1 MKVLPYQI
9 FCVLLSLLCACS
21 KKATEE
27 VKPTPI
33 PSSFSLNTL
42 RVNGYFNGFDYKD
55 VTTKPEIILTF
66 NTALDASS
74 LASAILLK
82 NTAGNS
88 FAVQT
93 SLTQNDSAIVIKPAL
108 DLDYLNKYTLSINN
122 LLKSKAGGNLRT
134 EFTVNLTTQLD
145 TKDKFPRISDE
156 ELLTKVQQQTFRYF
170 WDFGH
175 PVSGLARERN
185 TSGDIVTSGGSGFGI
200 MAMVVGIERR
210 FITREQGL
218 QRLTTIVDFLTNQA
232 EKFHGAFPHWLNGS
246 TGKTVPFSAKDN
258 GADLV
263 ETSFLMQGLLTA
275 RQYFDGNTQAEITLR
290 QKINTLWNGV
300 EWNWF
305 TQNTSNGLYWHW
317 SPTDAWAMNMKIS
330 GWNEAL
336 ITYVLAASSEK
347 YAITKDVY
355 QNGWTRNGAFKNG
368 NSFFGVK
375 LPLGINMG
383 GPLFFT
389 HYSFLG
395 LNPKLL
401 TDQYTNYFD
410 QNKAHAQINYLYCK
424 ANPKQYAFYGENCWG
439 LTASDNEN
447 GYSAHAPDNDLGVIS
462 PTAALSSFPY
472 TPTESMQALQ
482 FFYYKLGD
490 KIWKEYGFVDAFNL
504 NKFWYADSFLAIDQ
518 GPIIVMIENHRSGL
532 LWNLLMSCPEVKNG
546 LKKLELSN

>member
-42 RVNGYFNGFDYKD
+42 RVNGDFNSFDYKD

-232 EKFHGAFPHWLNGS
+232 EKFHGAFPHWLNGA

-275 RQYFDGNTQAEITLR
+275 RQYFDGNTQEEITLR

-347 YAITKDVY
+347 YAISKDVY

>member
-42 RVNGYFNGFDYKD
+42 RVNGDFNGFDYKD

-232 EKFHGAFPHWLNGS
+232 EKFHGAFPHWLNGA

-275 RQYFDGNTQAEITLR
+275 RQYFDGNTQEEITLR

-347 YAITKDVY
+347 YAISKDVY